1 MAPSSTNRGRRRVVL
16 LPLPYQ
22 GHINP
27 MLRLAAALHSRGLAV
42 TILHPETRAPDRR
55 KLPADYRLVTIP
67 DNIPPELTASGD
79 VASFVFTL
87 NKNCAE
93 PFRDYLA
100 GALREEEKGED
111 GRVAFVVADV
121 DWFAPLS
128 VARELGVAALG
139 LMTSSAA
146 RFLVYLAYPSLC
158 RKGYLPVQE
167 SNFNTAVEELPPFVV
182 QDLHRVMDMT
192 RHLAYADLLAHI
204 VAGVRQSSGLIIN
217 TSQDIEGMEFERIR
231 SEIALPVFAVG
242 PLHMMTSSSSVESS
256 LLTEDRSCL
265 DWLDTQRPNSVLYVS
280 FGSLVGIDTNE
291 FLEIAWGLADSQR
304 PFVWVVR
311 PRLVHDCESSVL
323 PGELQ
328 QKMGN
333 RGRIVSWAPQ
343 QEVLRHPSVAAFLTH
358 CGWNSTTESISEGY
372 LQVYR
377 SASGS
382 RPNLPPGPWALPV
395 VGHMHFL
402 LGALPHQAMRSLSR
416 RHGPVMLLRLGHVP
430 TLVLSSAEAA
440 RQLMKVHDAAFANRP
455 VYTTADVFT
464 NGGQNISFARHDT
477 KDRPEVLHPL
487 PLFLLVT
494 VELLS
499 PRRVRSFRPV
509 REEEAARL
517 VRSVADAGALV
528 DVGERV
534 KVMMNDV
541 IMRVSVGDRCQQRA
555 LYLKELDRAIDLMS
569 GFNLTDLFPTSRL
582 ARVLGSRSLRATWE
596 VHGRIQSI
604 MDAMVHE
611 HKMAMGSEE
620 ASAGHEREDILTT
633 LLRFQR
639 DGGMGGIAL
648 TNENVSGVLFDVFS
662 AGSETTATTTIWA
675 MSELIRN
682 PRIMAIAQ
690 SEVRRVLQGK
700 TKVAEAD
707 IDGRLHYLQMVIK
720 ETFRLH
726 PPVPLLIPRLCTEQR
741 KIMGFDVPP
750 GTTVFANVW
759 AIGRDEKSWTDA
771 EEFKPERFESEMVDY
786 GGTSKNVFC
795 QGQKEVLVPHLPILR

>member
-1 MAPSSTNRGRRRVVL
+1 PMETTPIQLVSYTFLCVLVVTVL
-16 LPLPYQ
+16 L
-22 GHINP
+22 
-27 MLRLAAALHSRGLAV
+27 
-42 TILHPETRAPDRR
+42 
-55 KLPADYRLVTIP
+55 KL
-67 DNIPPELTASGD
+67 
-79 VASFVFTL
+79 
-87 NKNCAE
+87 
-93 PFRDYLA
+93 
-100 GALREEEKGED
+100 
-111 GRVAFVVADV
+111 
-121 DWFAPLS
+121 
-128 VARELGVAALG
+128 
-139 LMTSSAA
+139 
-146 RFLVYLAYPSLC
+146 
-158 RKGYLPVQE
+158 
-167 SNFNTAVEELPPFVV
+167 
-182 QDLHRVMDMT
+182 
-192 RHLAYADLLAHI
+192 
-204 VAGVRQSSGLIIN
+204 
-217 TSQDIEGMEFERIR
+217 
-231 SEIALPVFAVG
+231 
-242 PLHMMTSSSSVESS
+242 
-256 LLTEDRSCL
+256 
-265 DWLDTQRPNSVLYVS
+265 
-280 FGSLVGIDTNE
+280 
-291 FLEIAWGLADSQR
+291 
-304 PFVWVVR
+304 
-311 PRLVHDCESSVL
+311 
-323 PGELQ
+323 
-328 QKMGN
+328 
-333 RGRIVSWAPQ
+333 
-343 QEVLRHPSVAAFLTH
+343 
-358 CGWNSTTESISEGY
+358 
-372 LQVYR
+372 R

-455 VYTTADVFT
+455 VYTPADVFT
-464 NGGQNISFARHDT
+464 NGGQNISFARHDSRHW
-477 KDRPEVLHPL
+477 KAVRKLC
-487 PLFLLVT
+487 T

-582 ARVLGSRSLRATWE
+582 ARVLGSRSPRATWE

-675 MSELIRN
+675 MPELIRN

-786 GGTSKNVFC
+786 GGTDFRF
-795 QGQKEVLVPHLPILR
+795 LPGGVGRRMCPGMMFGVSNIEIALASLLYHFNWRFPGDGNGNKLDMTEAYGMTTRRKTKLLLEAIAFEP

>member
-1 MAPSSTNRGRRRVVL
+1 MAPSSTNRDRRRVVL

-42 TILHPETRAPDRR
+42 TILHPETRAPERR

-67 DNIPPELTASGD
+67 DNIPPEVAASRD
-79 VASFVFTL
+79 VASFVFAL
-87 NKNCAE
+87 NRNCAAA
-93 PFRDYLA
+93 FRDYLA
-100 GALREEEKGED
+100 GALREEEEGED
-111 GRVAFVVADV
+111 GHVAFVVADV
-121 DWFAPLS
+121 DWFVPLS
-128 VARELGVAALG
+128 VARELGVAALA
-139 LMTSSAA
+139 LMTSSAV

-158 RKGYLPVQE
+158 HKGYLPVQ
-167 SNFNTAVEELPPFVV
+167 VEELPPFVV
-182 QDLHRVMDMT
+182 QDLHLVMDKT
-192 RHLAYADLLAHI
+192 RHLAYTDLLAHI

-217 TSQDIEGMEFERIR
+217 TSEDIEGMEIERIR
-231 SEIALPVFAVG
+231 SEIALPVFSVG
-242 PLHMMTSSSSVESS
+242 PLHMMTSSSVESS

-265 DWLDTQRPNSVLYVS
+265 DWLDTQRPNSVVYVS
-280 FGSLVGIDTNE
+280 FGSLVGIDTDE
-291 FLEIAWGLADSQR
+291 FLEMAWGLANSQR

-311 PRLVHDCESSVL
+311 PRLVHDCESSAI

-377 SASGS
+377 PASGS

-395 VGHMHFL
+395 IGHMHFL

-416 RHGPVMLLRLGHVP
+416 RHGPVMLLRLGHVL

-440 RQLMKVHDAAFANRP
+440 RQVMKVHNAAIANRP

-464 NGGQNISFARHDT
+464 KGGQNISFARHDSRHW
-477 KDRPEVLHPL
+477 KAVRKLC
-487 PLFLLVT
+487 T

-528 DVGERV
+528 DVGKRV

-555 LYLKELDRAIDLMS
+555 LYLEELDRAIDLMS
-569 GFNLTDLFPTSRL
+569 GFNLTDLFRTSRL
-582 ARVLGSRSLRATWE
+582 ARVLGSQPLRATWE

-611 HKMAMGSEE
+611 H
-620 ASAGHEREDILTT
+620 
-633 LLRFQR
+633 
-639 DGGMGGIAL
+639 
-648 TNENVSGVLFDVFS
+648 
-662 AGSETTATTTIWA
+662 
-675 MSELIRN
+675 
-682 PRIMAIAQ
+682 
-690 SEVRRVLQGK
+690 
-700 TKVAEAD
+700 
-707 IDGRLHYLQMVIK
+707 
-720 ETFRLH
+720 
-726 PPVPLLIPRLCTEQR
+726 
-741 KIMGFDVPP
+741 
-750 GTTVFANVW
+750 
-759 AIGRDEKSWTDA
+759 
-771 EEFKPERFESEMVDY
+771 
-786 GGTSKNVFC
+786 
-795 QGQKEVLVPHLPILR
+795 

>member
-27 MLRLAAALHSRGLAV
+27 MLRLAAALHSRGLAI
-42 TILHPETRAPDRR
+42 TILNPDTRAPDRR

-67 DNIPPELTASGD
+67 DNIPPELAASGD

-87 NKNCAE
+87 NKNCAA

-167 SNFNTAVEELPPFVV
+167 SNFNTAVDELPPFVV

-231 SEIALPVFAVG
+231 SEIALPVFTVG

-358 CGWNSTTESISEGY
+358 CGWNSTTESISEGVPMICRP
-372 LQVYR
+372 L
-377 SASGS
+377 SGDQMGTA
-382 RPNLPPGPWALPV
+382 RYVCDVWK
-395 VGHMHFL
+395 VGVRVEVEDQL
-402 LGALPHQAMRSLSR
+402 KREEVQTAIT
-416 RHGPVMLLRLGHVP
+416 RLMDG
-430 TLVLSSAEAA
+430 
-440 RQLMKVHDAAFANRP
+440 
-455 VYTTADVFT
+455 
-464 NGGQNISFARHDT
+464 
-477 KDRPEVLHPL
+477 KDGEM
-487 PLFLLVT
+487 
-494 VELLS
+494 
-499 PRRVRSFRPV
+499 V
-509 REEEAARL
+509 RERMRNLRHA
-517 VRSVADAGALV
+517 V
-528 DVGERV
+528 V
-534 KVMMNDV
+534 K
-541 IMRVSVGDRCQQRA
+541 C
-555 LYLKELDRAIDLMS
+555 
-569 GFNLTDLFPTSRL
+569 TS
-582 ARVLGSRSLRATWE
+582 E
-596 VHGRIQSI
+596 
-604 MDAMVHE
+604 
-611 HKMAMGSEE
+611 
-620 ASAGHEREDILTT
+620 
-633 LLRFQR
+633 
-639 DGGMGGIAL
+639 
-648 TNENVSGVLFDVFS
+648 
-662 AGSETTATTTIWA
+662 
-675 MSELIRN
+675 
-682 PRIMAIAQ
+682 
-690 SEVRRVLQGK
+690 
-700 TKVAEAD
+700 
-707 IDGRLHYLQMVIK
+707 
-720 ETFRLH
+720 
-726 PPVPLLIPRLCTEQR
+726 
-741 KIMGFDVPP
+741 
-750 GTTVFANVW
+750 
-759 AIGRDEKSWTDA
+759 
-771 EEFKPERFESEMVDY
+771 
-786 GGTSKNVFC
+786 GGTSDVAL
-795 QGQKEVLVPHLPILR
+795 QRLVDSNI